1 MSTLGS
7 MVNSDAVGSAPRTGA
22 LVASA
27 RRLTGTELREGR
39 WKAVTRSGGAA
50 SSGTQETDSGW
61 QSESWDMY
69 DLVGELRFV
78 ANTLASRLGKARLY
92 VGRRNPADSQDIVRV
107 EETDPAFEILT
118 APLDSLV
125 SAAGG
130 GDGVAQLLTRLGVNL
145 FVAGECW
152 MAGVPRRFLPTPA
165 AGTVS
170 PSAEYLSPDGQPG
183 GEILSWNTLSV
194 DEVSASGDRAV
205 KLEIDSAQGTVLE
218 VDPDQVYLIRVWRP
232 HPRKWRQADSPTK
245 GNLPVLKEL
254 VGLTQ
259 HVSAQVDSRLA
270 GAGILV
276 IPQSVK
282 QAMAAAAGPE
292 VDADEDTF
300 TEALLE
306 AMLAPIN
313 DRGNASAI
321 VPLVISAPDESVAGF
336 RHLSFSQPL
345 DGEARA
351 LREEALRRLALGLDA
366 PPELLLGSGGM
377 NHWGSWLVQAE
388 TVESHLEPPLA
399 LICDALTTQY
409 LWPAL
414 RDTEGLPASVVP
426 EDYVIWYDVEH
437 LISRPNHGAD
447 ARELY
452 DRHELSAEA
461 LRRENGFD
469 DGDEPEE
476 EERARR
482 MVLAMVTATPALAA
496 APGIPA
502 LMEQV
507 LALLEG
513 RDVAPLDVSVTT
525 GGVAESDPSQ
535 QSGPAETPGPEQS
548 TPPADQPSVPR
559 TDENAPAVGA

>member
-1 MSTLGS
+1 
-7 MVNSDAVGSAPRTGA
+7 MVNSDAVGSAPRMDA

-27 RRLTGTELREGR
+27 RRLTGTGLRDGR
-39 WKAVTRSGGAA
+39 WKAVTRSGGSA
-50 SSGTQETDSGW
+50 SSATQESDAGW
-61 QSESWDMY
+61 QADAWDMY
-69 DLVGELRFV
+69 DLVGELRFI
-78 ANTLASRLGKARLY
+78 ANTLANRLGKARLF
-92 VGRRNPADSQDIVRV
+92 VGRRNPADIQDIVRV
-107 EETDPAFEILT
+107 EEDDPAFEALT

-130 GDGVAQLLTRLGVNL
+130 GDGIEQLLSRIAVNL
-145 FVAGECW
+145 FVSGECW
-152 MAGVPRRFLPTPA
+152 VSGVPRRFLPTPA
-165 AGTVS
+165 EGMS
-170 PSAEYLSPDGQPG
+170 GPSAEYLSPDGQPG
-183 GEILSWNTLSV
+183 GEILAWHTHSV
-194 DEVSASGDRAV
+194 DEVSTSGDRTV
-205 KLEIDSAQGTVLE
+205 KLEIDSVDGTVLE
-218 VDPDQVYLIRVWRP
+218 VDPDELYLIRVWRP
-232 HPRKWRQADSPTK
+232 HPRKWRQADSPTR

-276 IPQSVK
+276 IPQSVR

-336 RHLSFSQPL
+336 RHISFSQPL

-366 PPELLLGSGGM
+366 PPELLLGSSGM

-409 LWPAL
+409 YGPAL
-414 RDTEGLPASVVP
+414 RSTDGLPAGVDPS
-426 EDYVIWYDVEH
+426 EYVIGYDVEH

-461 LRRENGFD
+461 LRRESGFD
-469 DGDEPEE
+469 DGDEPEVDE
-476 EERARR
+476 KARR
-482 MVLAMVTATPALAA
+482 MVLGMVTATPALAA

-502 LMEQV
+502 LIEQV

-513 RDVAPLDVSVTT
+513 RPVAPLDTAQLSEETAPGAAEGAPQPPVSE
-525 GGVAESDPSQ
+525 G
-535 QSGPAETPGPEQS
+535 TPGEGPQGQDGQ
-548 TPPADQPSVPR
+548 PGLPA
-559 TDENAPAVGA
+559 TDENAPVVGG